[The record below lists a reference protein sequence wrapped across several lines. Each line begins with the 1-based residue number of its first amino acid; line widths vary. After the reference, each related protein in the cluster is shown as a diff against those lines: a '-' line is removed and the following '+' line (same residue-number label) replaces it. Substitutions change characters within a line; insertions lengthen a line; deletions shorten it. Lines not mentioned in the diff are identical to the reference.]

1 MYIAPE
7 LLSDQK
13 RSIEIMENKKP
24 SQDHHKILK
33 ENFYALDKA
42 RLGVVSIQEFTQLL
56 KNMGLRLNPTE
67 LKDLID
73 RADSKNTGL
82 IQYSEFEKV
91 SDELAKGLI
100 ARLDSKNTIK
110 DKEEEF

>member
-42 RLGVVSIQEFTQLL
+42 RLGVVSI
-56 KNMGLRLNPTE
+56 
-67 LKDLID
+67 
-73 RADSKNTGL
+73 
-82 IQYSEFEKV
+82 
-91 SDELAKGLI
+91 
-100 ARLDSKNTIK
+100 
-110 DKEEEF
+110 